1 MTFEQFFNF
10 PKLPG
15 IYYFR
20 NTKNNKYYIG
30 QAQEIRERVLKHKTN
45 FESGYYPDAHLYRAW
60 RKHGIEIFEIGVLE
74 IVDLPKGEE
83 RNKQLDILEKQ
94 YIEEFNSYGTGGYNQ
109 TRGGDG
115 GIDGYKFTDLQKKR
129 LYINGKFK
137 NLDGSNRLYFYD
149 IKTKQYGETPSFQII
164 NDIFNTNSRYRKS
177 QTCYFGRYILDKTK
191 IELEKKIKKFYS
203 SEYCYS
209 VTDSIDNETI
219 DLQKKINE
227 RIEEIRKEI
236 DDFFAKYGK
245 AKYNRK
251 DNKAKKE
258 VLRKLQKADLEAGIS
273 KKEYMEKYNI
283 KTTAAFYDH
292 IYKLCPDWV
301 EPGYEHIDMT
311 DEMKEDILNRVC
323 CSKFV
328 RKYNVHEANFY
339 RFKHKIEDE
348 LNIKIVSN
356 NPGINC
362 KPVSDEQEQDI
373 LNGITVV
380 EYMKKY
386 LLCEETFYE
395 HRKYVSQKH
404 PEYKFKP
411 VRKNQ
416 KVDINLI
423 REDIEKGISKLDF
436 CIKYNLSEN
445 SYKKYKRVILNE
457 EVDTSYITD
466 EQKED
471 IRNGMTAKEYREK
484 YNVSRDTFYSH
495 RKLILKPEEIT
506 KRQITLN
513 ELLSDEQKADL
524 SNGMN
529 VFDYMEK
536 YNVNSKVY
544 YRHRKFV
551 IPDEK
556 ERCKNQ
562 NVKHQKS
569 RTGLTEEQKQDLLNG
584 MSERDFMLKYRLSRR
599 TYTKYKKK
607 VIQEKEKIREDDK
620 NLSK

>member
-20 NTKNNKYYIG
+20 NTENGKYYIG

-60 RKHGIEIFEIGVLE
+60 RKHGIEVFEVGVLK

-83 RNKQLDILEKQ
+83 RNKQLDILEKK
-94 YIEEFNSYGTGGYNQ
+94 YIEKFNSYGTGGYNQ

-129 LYINGKFK
+129 LSINGKFK

-164 NDIFNTNSRYRKS
+164 NDIFNGNSRYHEK
-177 QTCYFGRYILDKTK
+177 QTCYFGRYILAKTK
-191 IELEKKIKKFYS
+191 EKLEEKKKKFYS
-203 SEYCYS
+203 SEYYYS
-209 VTDSIDNETI
+209 ITDSVDNETI

-227 RIEEIRKEI
+227 RIEEIRKEV
-236 DDFFAKYGK
+236 DDFFEKYGK

-251 DNKAKKE
+251 DNKSKKE
-258 VLRKLQKADLEAGIS
+258 ALRKLQKADLEAGIS

-283 KTTAAFYDH
+283 STTTTFYDH
-292 IYKLCPDWV
+292 VHKLCPDWH
-301 EPGYEHIDMT
+301 EPGVEHSNMT
-311 DEMKEDILNRVC
+311 DEMREDIINGMC
-323 CSKFV
+323 CSKFI
-328 RKYNVHEANFY
+328 RKYSVSESSFY
-339 RFKHKIEDE
+339 RYKHKIEDE
-348 LNIKIVSN
+348 LGIKIVSD

-362 KPVSDEQEQDI
+362 KKVSDEQEQDI

-395 HRKYVSQKH
+395 HRKYVSEKH
-404 PEYKFKP
+404 PEYEFKP
-411 VRKNQ
+411 VQKN
-416 KVDINLI
+416 KKTDIELI
-423 REDIEKGISKLDF
+423 RKDIENGISKREF
-436 CIKYNLSEN
+436 CIKYSLSE
-445 SYKKYKRVILNE
+445 STYKKYKRIILNE
-457 EVDTSYITD
+457 EVDISYITE
-466 EQKED
+466 EQKTD
-471 IRNGMTAKEYREK
+471 IRNGMIASEFSKK
-484 YNVSRDTFYSH
+484 YKVSESTFYSY
-495 RKLILKPEEIT
+495 RKFILKPEEII

-513 ELLSDEQKADL
+513 DLLTDEQKTDL
-524 SNGMN
+524 LNGID

-536 YNVNSKVY
+536 YNVNSRTY
-544 YRHRKFV
+544 YKHRKFV

-556 ERCKNQ
+556 ERCKDQ
-562 NVKHQKS
+562 NIKRKGD
-569 RTGLTEEQKQDLLNG
+569 RTGLTEEQKQDLLNK
-584 MSERDFMLKYRLSRR
+584 MSERDFMLKYKVSRK
-599 TYTKYKKK
+599 TYDKYKKMVK
-607 VIQEKEKIREDDK
+607 QEQQKLEKQ
-620 NLSK
+620 

>member
-1 MTFEQFFNF
+1 M
-10 PKLPG
+10 
-15 IYYFR
+15 
-20 NTKNNKYYIG
+20 
-30 QAQEIRERVLKHKTN
+30 LKHKTN

-60 RKHGIEIFEIGVLE
+60 RKHGIAVFEIGVLE

-83 RNKQLDILEKQ
+83 RNKQLDILEKK

-164 NDIFNTNSRYRKS
+164 NDIFNANSRYRKS

-236 DDFFAKYGK
+236 DDFFEKYGK

-283 KTTAAFYDH
+283 KTTASFYDH
-292 IYKLCPDWV
+292 VYKLCPDWI
-301 EPGYEHIDMT
+301 EPGFDFIDMT
-311 DEMKEDILNRVC
+311 DEMKEDIINRMC

-386 LLCEETFYE
+386 YVCEETFYE
-395 HRKYVSQKH
+395 HRKYVSEKH
-404 PEYKFKP
+404 PEYEFKP
-411 VRKNQ
+411 VQKN
-416 KVDINLI
+416 KKTDIELI
-423 REDIEKGISKLDF
+423 RKDIENGISKREF
-436 CIKYNLSEN
+436 CIKYNLSSS
-445 SYKKYKRVILNE
+445 SYKKYKRIILSG
-457 EVDTSYITD
+457 EVDISYITD
-466 EQKED
+466 EQKAD
-471 IRNGMTAKEYREK
+471 IKNGMIASEFSKK
-484 YNVSRDTFYSH
+484 YKVSESTFYSY

-506 KRQITLN
+506 KRKITLN

-529 VFDYMEK
+529 IFDYMEK

-556 ERCKNQ
+556 ER
-562 NVKHQKS
+562 
-569 RTGLTEEQKQDLLNG
+569 
-584 MSERDFMLKYRLSRR
+584 
-599 TYTKYKKK
+599 
-607 VIQEKEKIREDDK
+607 
-620 NLSK
+620 